1 MKKNNKTNKIVI
13 LSIIG
18 LLLLVCVVIFILNY
32 TKDSS
37 SFSLL
42 EKNWINNHKSNV
54 IDVSVYNDVPVYGQ
68 DGEGMIF
75 SYLEEFTNS
84 YGIEFNKVSYL
95 VGGSTNMRD
104 VSFRILNYNEELG
117 ENDILLYTDK
127 YVLIGKNNDNINGI
141 SSLRDKAIGVL
152 EEDTSNVRYYL
163 NEAVGVKYTSCK
175 DTQEMID
182 LLNQGEISYGV
193 VPNNLYLDDIIEND
207 LSVVFH
213 LDELYKKYVLTVNN
227 DKTLKSIMNK
237 FTMIYQK
244 DFEEEKYK
252 TYFLDAFFKFSKI
265 SEAERMNYNASNYVY
280 GYVANMPYENM
291 INKEFVGTLANYL
304 SGFED
309 TADVDFK
316 LVGYNNVN
324 ELKQAFSRGEV
335 DVLFAN
341 FNTTGVNVDVVN
353 TISPFEEKYVILSK
367 DNYPMNSIRSLK
379 GQEVYTVSGTYLY
392 DYLSVNGIT
401 PKGFINTD
409 ELLRNVSNKSI
420 VMLNFDTYEYY
431 KDRKFKNY
439 KVLYE
444 GVLDND
450 YSFAIRDVNKNQTFI
465 KLFSYYISS
474 INYKNIRYEYNTD
487 YMVNS
492 KNELSVMVKYIAII
506 LGITIMGLVVLYLIL
521 RKGKKKENITKDDKL
536 KFIDVMTSLKNRN
549 YLNYNIKTWEDNVIY
564 PQSIVILDLNNIKYI
579 NDNYGHAEG
588 DEVIKKAAS
597 ILINNQEENTDIVR
611 TDGNEFLIYMVGYDE
626 KKIQEYIRKLSK
638 EMKNLPHEFGA
649 SFGYSMITDD
659 IKTIEDALNES
670 VEVMKQQK
678 KEKADE
684 EKN

>member
-104 VSFRILNYNEELG
+104 VSFRILNYNEEPG

-506 LGITIMGLVVLYLIL
+506 LGITVMGLVVLYLIL

-564 PQSIVILDLNNIKYI
+564 PQSIVIIDLNNIKYI

-659 IKTIEDALNES
+659 IKTIDDAINEATLS
-670 VEVMKQQK
+670 MRQA
-678 KEKADE
+678 KEKL
-684 EKN
+684 

>member
-141 SSLRDKAIGVL
+141 SSLRDKTIGVL

-182 LLNQGEISYGV
+182 LLNQGEVSYGV

-379 GQEVYTVSGTYLY
+379 GQEVYTVNGTYLY

-659 IKTIEDALNES
+659 IKTIDDAINEATLS
-670 VEVMKQQK
+670 MRQA
-678 KEKADE
+678 KEKL
-684 EKN
+684 

>member
-367 DNYPMNSIRSLK
+367 DNYPMTSIRSLK

-439 KVLYE
+439 KILYE

-450 YSFAIRDVNKNQTFI
+450 YSFAIRDVNKNQIFI

-564 PQSIVILDLNNIKYI
+564 PQSIVIIDLNNIKYI

-659 IKTIEDALNES
+659 IKTIDDAINEATLS
-670 VEVMKQQK
+670 MRQA
-678 KEKADE
+678 KEKL
-684 EKN
+684 

>member
-127 YVLIGKNNDNINGI
+127 YVLIGKNDDNINGI

-367 DNYPMNSIRSLK
+367 DNYPMTSIRSLK

-439 KVLYE
+439 KILYE

-564 PQSIVILDLNNIKYI
+564 PQSIVIIDLNNIKYI

-659 IKTIEDALNES
+659 IKTIDDAINEATLS
-670 VEVMKQQK
+670 MRQA
-678 KEKADE
+678 KEKL
-684 EKN
+684 

>member
-127 YVLIGKNNDNINGI
+127 YVLIGKNDDNINGI

-335 DVLFAN
+335 DVLFVN

-659 IKTIEDALNES
+659 IKTIDDAINEATLS
-670 VEVMKQQK
+670 MRQA
-678 KEKADE
+678 KEKL
-684 EKN
+684 

>member
-193 VPNNLYLDDIIEND
+193 VLNNLYLDDIIEND

-564 PQSIVILDLNNIKYI
+564 PQSIVIIDLNNIKYI

-659 IKTIEDALNES
+659 IKTIDDAINEATLS
-670 VEVMKQQK
+670 MRQA
-678 KEKADE
+678 KEKL
-684 EKN
+684 

>member
-163 NEAVGVKYTSCK
+163 NEAVGVKYISCK

-659 IKTIEDALNES
+659 IKTIDDAINEATLS
-670 VEVMKQQK
+670 MRQA
-678 KEKADE
+678 KEKL
-684 EKN
+684 

>member
-104 VSFRILNYNEELG
+104 VSFRILNYNEEPG

-659 IKTIEDALNES
+659 IKTIDDAINEATLS
-670 VEVMKQQK
+670 MRQA
-678 KEKADE
+678 KEKL
-684 EKN
+684 

>member
-127 YVLIGKNNDNINGI
+127 YVLIGKNDDNINGI

-324 ELKQAFSRGEV
+324 ELKQAFRGEV

-549 YLNYNIKTWEDNVIY
+549 YLNYNIKTWEENVIY

-638 EMKNLPHEFGA
+638 EMNLPHEFGA

-659 IKTIEDALNES
+659 IKTIDDAINEATLS
-670 VEVMKQQK
+670 MRQA
-678 KEKADE
+678 KEKL
-684 EKN
+684 

>member
-367 DNYPMNSIRSLK
+367 DNYPMTSIRSLK

-439 KVLYE
+439 KILYE

-564 PQSIVILDLNNIKYI
+564 PQSIVIIDLNNIKYI

-659 IKTIEDALNES
+659 IKTIDDAINEATLS
-670 VEVMKQQK
+670 MRQA
-678 KEKADE
+678 KEKL
-684 EKN
+684 

>member
-127 YVLIGKNNDNINGI
+127 YVLIGKNDDNINGI

-213 LDELYKKYVLTVNN
+213 LDELHKKYVLTVNN

-659 IKTIEDALNES
+659 IKTIDDAINEATLS
-670 VEVMKQQK
+670 MRQA
-678 KEKADE
+678 KEKL
-684 EKN
+684 

>member
-127 YVLIGKNNDNINGI
+127 YVLIGKNDDNINGI

-163 NEAVGVKYTSCK
+163 NEAVGVKYTFCK

-324 ELKQAFSRGEV
+324 ELKQAFSRGDV

-659 IKTIEDALNES
+659 IKTIDDAINEATLS
-670 VEVMKQQK
+670 MRQA
-678 KEKADE
+678 KEKL
-684 EKN
+684 

>member
-564 PQSIVILDLNNIKYI
+564 PQSIVIIDLNNIKYI

-659 IKTIEDALNES
+659 IKTIDDAINEATLS
-670 VEVMKQQK
+670 MRQA
-678 KEKADE
+678 KEKL
-684 EKN
+684 

>member
-316 LVGYNNVN
+316 LVGYNNAN

-367 DNYPMNSIRSLK
+367 DNYPMTSIRSLK

-439 KVLYE
+439 KILYE

-564 PQSIVILDLNNIKYI
+564 PQSIVIIDLNNIKYI

-659 IKTIEDALNES
+659 IKTIDDAINEATLS
-670 VEVMKQQK
+670 MRQA
-678 KEKADE
+678 KEKL
-684 EKN
+684 